1 MHILGVQERA
11 AVDTELE
18 PGELEYVVRK
28 FHDAD
33 TMHSYL
39 SEKDGHNLLIR
50 LSLPSTYIR
59 SRRMPRSDNSRSPR
73 EDSALKVLR

>member
-1 MHILGVQERA
+1 M
-11 AVDTELE
+11 DTELE

-59 SRRMPRSDNSRSPR
+59 SRRMPRSHNSLWPIRVFVRTGSRPI
-73 EDSALKVLR
+73 KIPTV